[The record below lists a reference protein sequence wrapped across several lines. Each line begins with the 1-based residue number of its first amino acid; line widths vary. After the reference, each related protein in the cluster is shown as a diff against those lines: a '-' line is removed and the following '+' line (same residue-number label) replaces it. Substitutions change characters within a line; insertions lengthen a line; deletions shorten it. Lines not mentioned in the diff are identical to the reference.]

1 MNPIAL
7 VRRIMLA
14 LVPLA
19 PLALAGCA
27 ATHPP
32 HPLEG
37 RPAPDF
43 TLTDL
48 TGRSVSLSAQ
58 RGKPVLLAFWAPGC
72 PPCRAEAPHLTTL
85 SNKYKD
91 QGLVVL
97 AAHAWS
103 KRESE
108 DTVREYVTEHKLGHT
123 ILLNGA
129 DVAYEQYQVVGI
141 PTVFW
146 IDRNGKIAGYHLGF
160 EPDDVDDLDTMARK
174 MLEP

>member
-1 MNPIAL
+1 MNRIAL
-7 VRRIMLA
+7 A
-14 LVPLA
+14 LLWVPA
-19 PLALAGCA
+19 VFAIGCSEA
-27 ATHPP
+27 HPTHP
-32 HPLEG
+32 LNG

-48 TGRSVSLSAQ
+48 SGRSVALSAL

-72 PPCRAEAPHLTTL
+72 PPCRAEAPHLTAL
-85 SNKYKD
+85 DNKYKD

-103 KRESE
+103 KRETE
-108 DTVREYVTEHKLGHT
+108 ATVRDYVAENKLGHT

-146 IDRNGKIAGYHLGF
+146 IDRNGKIVGYHLGF
-160 EPDDVDDLDTMARK
+160 EPEDVDGLDAMARK